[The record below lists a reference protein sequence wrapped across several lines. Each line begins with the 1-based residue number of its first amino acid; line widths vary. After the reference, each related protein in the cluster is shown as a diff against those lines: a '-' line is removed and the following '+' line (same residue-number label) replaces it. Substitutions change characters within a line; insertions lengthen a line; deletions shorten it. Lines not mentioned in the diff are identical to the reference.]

1 MQHYEHTM
9 YRSPWLAAI
18 LLLAAPVLAAEP
30 THLRDVVYGH
40 AAGMAL
46 TLDVLKPERPNGI
59 GVLFMVSGGFS
70 SDVAA
75 IGSDPNVVSRFAPYL
90 DRGDTVFLVGHGSQ
104 PKFTVAEIVGFIHR
118 AVRFVRTHAADY
130 GVDRNRLGIS
140 GISSG
145 GYLSLTMGTTGRD
158 GDPAARDPVDRASS
172 RVEAVACFCP
182 PADLVDYGETN
193 RTVLEFKP
201 VEFVWHVF
209 ALSDKP
215 REEQVTA
222 LRELSPIAHITP
234 DDAPTLILHGDQDEL
249 VPYEQAPRFIAR
261 LKDQGVAAE
270 LITRPGARH
279 TWPTMWADF
288 AVAADWFDKHLP
300 PDAESN

>member
-1 MQHYEHTM
+1 MHRTI
-9 YRSPWLAAI
+9 PIALV
-18 LLLAAPVLAAEP
+18 LLIVPARAAEP
-30 THLRDVVYGH
+30 THLRDVAYGH

-46 TLDVLKPERPNGI
+46 TLDVLKPEKPNGI
-59 GVLFMVSGGFS
+59 GILFMVSGGFS
-70 SDVAA
+70 SDLSA
-75 IGSDPNVVSRFAPYL
+75 ISADPNLASRFAAYL

-118 AVRFVRTHAADY
+118 AVRFVRSHAADY
-130 GVDRNRLGIS
+130 GVDPNRLGIT

-145 GYLSLTMGTTGRD
+145 GYLSLTMGTSGDD
-158 GDPAARDPVDRASS
+158 GNPSASDPVDRASS

-182 PADLVDYGETN
+182 PADLVDYGEPN

-215 REEQVTA
+215 REEQVKG
-222 LRELSPIAHITP
+222 LRDLSPISHASS

-249 VPYEQAPRFIAR
+249 VPYEQAPRFIAK
-261 LKDQGVAAE
+261 LKEQGVAAE
-270 LITRPGARH
+270 LITRPGAHH
-279 TWPTMWADF
+279 TWPTMGADF
-288 AVAADWFDKHLP
+288 AIAADWFDKYLKP
-300 PDAESN
+300 VAAPSSK